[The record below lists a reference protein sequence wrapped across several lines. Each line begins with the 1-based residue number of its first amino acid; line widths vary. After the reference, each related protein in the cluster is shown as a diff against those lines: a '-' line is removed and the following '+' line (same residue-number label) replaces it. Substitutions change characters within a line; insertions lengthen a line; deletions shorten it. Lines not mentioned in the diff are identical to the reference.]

1 MVVNVKKVFVVFSA
15 VSAVLSQ
22 VAYAVNANSESSLSQ
37 LEIIDYVVLA
47 GIIILALGMLLVIL
61 SAFMRVK
68 NKNEDLY
75 EDDEIV
81 QSISNNGND
90 SEVYDENIADDEGI
104 LDDEESEEDADLSAS
119 GDSDVSDNSEDSEDS
134 EENNISG
141 SADVMDKTDDE
152 ADSDDNT
159 DEITDSDETGEDD
172 ADNAAEDN
180 VDIAENAEEDEA
192 ALPEPEKTAPKAR
205 VSFTGQNNSD
215 VKFVE
220 FSKSATIGRR
230 NTNDLI
236 ISDKAVS
243 GNHCDLTF
251 VDGKVYIE
259 DMNSTNGTF
268 IDGERISR
276 KELKNGDIIILGKM
290 SFKVNISITE

>member
-1 MVVNVKKVFVVFSA
+1 MKKVFVVFSA

-119 GDSDVSDNSEDSEDS
+119 GDSDVSYNSEDFEDS

-159 DEITDSDETGEDD
+159 DEITDSAETGEDD

-180 VDIAENAEEDEA
+180 ADIAENAEEDEA
-192 ALPEPEKTAPKAR
+192 APPEPEKTAPKAR

>member
-1 MVVNVKKVFVVFSA
+1 MKKVFVVFSA

-47 GIIILALGMLLVIL
+47 GIIILALGMLLIIL

-119 GDSDVSDNSEDSEDS
+119 GDSDVLDNSEDSEDS

-159 DEITDSDETGEDD
+159 DEITDSAETGEDD

-180 VDIAENAEEDEA
+180 ADIAENAEEDEA
-192 ALPEPEKTAPKAR
+192 APPEPEKTAPKAR

-243 GNHCDLTF
+243 GNHCELTF